1 MGMSNSS
8 ICVLAVVTSFAL
20 LTLTHEEADYYMGS
34 ERIVASRQ
42 SELSITLAGWISVL
56 PQSRHRRDI
65 RRSPR
70 RYERCDGRDRS
81 ERHGRKRN
89 RCGVSGRNAIELAFD
104 IASE

>member
-42 SELSITLAGWISVL
+42 SELSITLAGWIQSCLRAVIGATFAARRAGMNDAMAATAVSVTVA
-56 PQSRHRRDI
+56 SAI
-65 RRSPR
+65 VVASA
-70 RYERCDGRDRS
+70 
-81 ERHGRKRN
+81 
-89 RCGVSGRNAIELAFD
+89 GVTP
-104 IASE
+104 